1 MSGGDRQKRRWNRIA
16 ARPHM
21 STSSEPIHLVGS
33 TSHEPHAA
41 ADAVPG
47 PTSLVIDSD
56 RLPSDGTGTGS
67 VSDLELRV
75 LVLRLR

>member
-1 MSGGDRQKRRWNRIA
+1 MIDRKGGGTGS
-16 ARPHM
+16 RPDPTCQQAP
-21 STSSEPIHLVGS
+21 SQSIDGS
-33 TSHEPHAA
+33 TSHEPPAA